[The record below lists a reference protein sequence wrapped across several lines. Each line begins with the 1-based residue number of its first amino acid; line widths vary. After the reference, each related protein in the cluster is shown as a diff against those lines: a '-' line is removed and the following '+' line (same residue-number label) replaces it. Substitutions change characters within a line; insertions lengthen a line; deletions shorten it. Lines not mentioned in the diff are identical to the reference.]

1 MCPVEERCVL
11 DQLCESCVSVLLAM
25 ISALLNQQDILNAGS
40 SNENTY
46 KTRSYIGQLT

>member
-25 ISALLNQQDILNAGS
+25 ISALLNQDILNAGS
-40 SNENTY
+40 LNENTY
-46 KTRSYIGQLT
+46 KTRSHIGQLT